1 MPFYKLLQDVRILP
15 ISSLKLHE
23 MAVKERTER
32 MRHLLLASHS
42 LKNPVIV
49 ERKSRVVLDGT
60 HRIAALSEL
69 GYKNVLCQLVDYSSP
84 KLKVGAWHP
93 YFHTLN
99 AFGAVAGITSCK
111 EVTYPQ
117 GMRMVKSST
126 AAFLLAYLEKRKKKF
141 LAVGISAK
149 PLPTNVLA
157 ARQSLITHAL
167 SQKHRLRYVS
177 DEHWEETLAG
187 EKAILIRRPFS
198 KAEIL
203 SIAGSNRLLPPK
215 ATRHEL
221 PIRVLGA
228 NIPMGWLRFSAKDA
242 EERLR
247 RHLHSCIEA
256 EDARYYPE
264 PVLVLDDARP
274 R

>member
-1 MPFYKLLQDVRILP
+1 MPLYRLVQDVRILP

-23 MAVKERTER
+23 MTVREQTEK
-32 MRHLLLASHS
+32 MKGLLLASHF

-69 GYKNVLCQLVDYSSP
+69 GYKNALCQLVDYSSP
-84 KLKVGAWHP
+84 DVKVGAWHP
-93 YFHTLN
+93 YFHTQN

-111 EVTYPQ
+111 EATYPE
-117 GMRMVKSST
+117 GMRLVKSSR
-126 AAFLLAYLEKRKKKF
+126 AAFLLAYLEGRKKKF

-149 PLPTNVLA
+149 PLPANVLA
-157 ARQSLITHAL
+157 ARQSLIARAL

-177 DEHWEETLAG
+177 DEHWQAMLAG
-187 EKAILIRRPFS
+187 EKAILVRRSFS

-203 SIAGSNRLLPPK
+203 SIAGSGRLLPPK
-215 ATRHEL
+215 ATRHEI
-221 PIRVLGA
+221 PVRILGA
-228 NIPMGWLRFSAKDA
+228 NIPIGWLRFSAKEA

-247 RHLHSCIEA
+247 RHLHLCIDA
-256 EDARYYPE
+256 EEARYYPE
-264 PVLVLDDARP
+264 PVLVLDDARA